1 MPEPVASFSIS
12 DRQILLGGE
21 PTFILADTVWSI
33 IGDATDDEL
42 AYYLEKRAA
51 QGFNA
56 VLFSILPIPHDRVY
70 RETLS
75 AYDPTALLSRGRWSL
90 NPEYFG
96 RLADMAAAFASQKML
111 LLPVGFWSNYV
122 KDSAFARG
130 AGSRYVMPPDVR
142 ADYLAMVAQAL
153 APVLGSV
160 LFVVSG
166 DTSFHS
172 DLENAEFAEISALV
186 RAALP
191 GVRLTYHLAPHAILP
206 ADLAGQADVLIY
218 QSGHQA
224 DDGDLTVEHAVRY
237 TALPRRVPLMNVEP
251 PYEYHRLVRGA
262 GRFGPREVRRA
273 IWRSVLAGASSGT
286 GYGQHG
292 VWAWSRNRD
301 PWTNLAKSG
310 NLLDWR
316 SGLGLPGALDAAYV
330 RQVMTETGCTGVPFA
345 GVRPAAPV
353 AAGWDPGLCSHAPDG
368 SVAALYLPYG
378 GPVSLRACGLGGQ
391 VPARVRAFCLESRSE
406 LPVHVS
412 EAEADLL
419 LDMPGRGDVVAFLWF

>member
-12 DRQILLGGE
+12 DRRILLDGE
-21 PTFILADTVWSI
+21 PAFILADTVWSI

-42 AYYLEKRAA
+42 AYYLQERAV

-56 VLFSILPIPHDRVY
+56 VLFSILPIPHDRV
-70 RETLS
+70 RRKTLS
-75 AYDPTALLSRGRWSL
+75 AYDEATLLERGRWSL
-90 NPEYFG
+90 NPRYFS

-130 AGSRYVMPPDVR
+130 DASRYVMPPGVR
-142 ADYLAMVAQAL
+142 TDYLGML
-153 APVLGSV
+153 ARALGSV

-172 DLENAEFAEISALV
+172 DLENAEFSEISALV
-186 RAALP
+186 KSALP
-191 GVRLTYHLAPHAILP
+191 GVRLTYHLAPHASLP
-206 ADLAGQADVLIY
+206 AGLTDQADVLIY

-237 TALPRRVPLMNVEP
+237 TALPRRVPLMNAEP
-251 PYEYHRLVRGA
+251 PYEHHRLVRGA

-292 VWAWSRNRD
+292 VWAWSRSGD
-301 PWTNLAKSG
+301 PWTTLAKSG
-310 NLLDWR
+310 DLLDWR
-316 SGLGLPGALDAAYV
+316 AGLGLPGALDAASV

-353 AAGWDPGLCSHAPDG
+353 TAGWDPGLCSQAPDG
-368 SVAALYLPYG
+368 SVAAVLSAERNETFV
-378 GPVSLRACGLGGQ
+378 PVDRFGTASVTLHFA
-391 VPARVRAFCLESRSE
+391 
-406 LPVHVS
+406 
-412 EAEADLL
+412 
-419 LDMPGRGDVVAFLWF
+419 